1 MKTTKE
7 RRDFIRNM
15 VLAGFSLYLPA
26 CQPRGKHT
34 LPQDENPAPPTNTQD
49 KPEEVIE
56 EEVEA
61 IDEFFESENLVL
73 LRANDDQYQE
83 LNVGFNLRVPKLPKI
98 IALCKNIEGIAEAI
112 KYANQFEL
120 QVCIKS
126 GGHSFEGFSSNDGG
140 MSINLSLMKAIEWV
154 DDETVKMECGVILK
168 EIYEALLP
176 KGKIIPSGSCAGVGI
191 AGLTLGGG
199 YGLFSRSLGLTCD
212 SLAALSM
219 VDGQGNIHHAKGDD
233 ELMWAC
239 RGGGNGNFGVIANM
253 TFKVHDAP
261 TIFTRHLFKAF
272 KLNNARA
279 VALLEAWYTMT
290 SQLPDS
296 CFGAFVLNGKTLTV
310 LVTDTAD
317 KTNEIRP
324 VLDSFG
330 SKMDRATIG
339 RTDTDIAKALSRY
352 YGIQTPL
359 FFKNACAGLY
369 KSFEDTQACI
379 SEVVQLV
386 HDNPGLIYQ
395 VNTLGGKIH
404 DAAFERQSSYPHRAF
419 PYLGELQAYYEK
431 PEKGEKLV
439 SAFQQIQKIFTA
451 NGIRAHYRNYPDI
464 DFQDWELAYYGSNY
478 TRLQKVK
485 RKYDPN
491 NLIRHPQSIKA

>member
-1 MKTTKE
+1 MTITNE
-7 RRDFIRNM
+7 RRIFIRNM

-26 CQPRGKHT
+26 CQSRGNAPTTPDQPAEPQEKPDT
-34 LPQDENPAPPTNTQD
+34 L
-49 KPEEVIE
+49 IE
-56 EEVEA
+56 KEVEA

-73 LRANDDQYQE
+73 LRASDEDYTSR
-83 LNVGFNLRVPKLPKI
+83 NVGFNLRVPKSPKI
-98 IALCKNIEGIAEAI
+98 IALCKNVEGIAEAI

-140 MSINLSLMKAIEWV
+140 MSINLSLMKAIEWI
-154 DDETVKMECGVILK
+154 DERAVKMECGVILK
-168 EIYEALLP
+168 EIYDALLP

-191 AGLTLGGG
+191 GGLTLGGG
-199 YGLFSRSLGLTCD
+199 YGLFSRALGLTCD
-212 SLAALSM
+212 SLTALTM

-233 ELMWAC
+233 ELLWAC
-239 RGGGNGNFGVIANM
+239 KGGGNGNFGVVANM

-261 TIFTRHLFKAF
+261 KIFTRHLFKAF
-272 KLNNARA
+272 RLDNARA
-279 VALLEAWYTMT
+279 VALLEAWYKMT
-290 SQLPDS
+290 SQLPNS
-296 CFGAFVLNGKTLTV
+296 CFGAHVLNGKTLTV
-310 LVTDTAD
+310 LVTDIEN
-317 KTNEIRP
+317 KTDEIRP
-324 VLDSFG
+324 ILDDFG
-330 SKMDRATIG
+330 SKMDKATIG

-369 KSFEDTQACI
+369 KSFEDTKGCI

-395 VNTLGGKIH
+395 VNTLGGKIS
-404 DAAFERQSSYPHRAF
+404 DATFERQSSYPHRAF

-431 PEKGEKLV
+431 PEKGERLV
-439 SAFQQIQKIFTA
+439 KAFQKIQETFTA
-451 NGIRAHYRNYPDI
+451 HGIKAHYRNYPDI
-464 DFQDWELAYYGSNY
+464 DFQDWETAYFGSNY
-478 TRLQKVK
+478 ARLQQVK

-491 NLIRHPQSIKA
+491 NLIRHPQSIKV